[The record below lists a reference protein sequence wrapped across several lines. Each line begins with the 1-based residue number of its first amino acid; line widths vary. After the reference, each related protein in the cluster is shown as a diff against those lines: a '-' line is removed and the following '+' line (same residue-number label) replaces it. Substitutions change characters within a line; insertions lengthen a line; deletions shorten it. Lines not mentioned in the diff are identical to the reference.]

1 MATITITLN
10 FQPYAVPLDRGQSF
24 NMTPNNLL
32 RSGYSQ
38 SVYRRRLQKE
48 ASGNMF
54 DSGYYLTLQALS
66 DMGLWQTETPL
77 FLYLEE
83 KVVYDVEFGF
93 KRMTKDEDNAT
104 AGLKPILDGVA
115 KALGVDDKRFKRG
128 DVTMTRSKEEFTQIT
143 LTWQKETS
151 NAS

>member
-1 MATITITLN
+1 MATITITIN
-10 FQPYAVPLDRGQSF
+10 FQPYAVPLDRGNTF

-38 SVYRRRLQKE
+38 SNYRRRLQKE
-48 ASGNMF
+48 ASGHMF
-54 DSGYYLTLQALS
+54 DSGFYQAMQALL

-77 FLYLEE
+77 FLYFEE
-83 KVVYDVEFGF
+83 KVVYDVECGF

-128 DVTMTRSKEEFTQIT
+128 DVTMTRAKEEYTQIT
-143 LTWQKETS
+143 LTW
-151 NAS
+151 

>member
-1 MATITITLN
+1 MATITITIN
-10 FQPYAVPLDRGQSF
+10 FQPYAVPIDRGNTF

-38 SVYRRRLQKE
+38 SNYRRRLQKE
-48 ASGNMF
+48 ASGHMF
-54 DSGYYLTLQALS
+54 DSGYYQTLQALS

-128 DVTMTRSKEEFTQIT
+128 DVTMTRAKAEYTQIT
-143 LTWQKETS
+143 LTW
-151 NAS
+151 

>member
-1 MATITITLN
+1 MATITITIN
-10 FQPYAVPLDRGQSF
+10 FQPYAVPLDRGNTF

-32 RSGYSQ
+32 RAGYSQ
-38 SVYRRRLQKE
+38 SVYRLRLQKE
-48 ASGNMF
+48 ASGHML
-54 DSGYYLTLQALS
+54 DSGYYQTLQALS

-104 AGLKPILDGVA
+104 AGLKRIRDGVD
-115 KALGVDDKRFKRG
+115 KALGVHDKRFKRG
-128 DVTMTRSKEEFTQIT
+128 DVTMTRSKEAYTQIT
-143 LTWQKETS
+143 LTW
-151 NAS
+151 

>member
-10 FQPYAVPLDRGQSF
+10 FQPYAVPTGKSNTF

-38 SVYRRRLQKE
+38 SNYRRRLQKE
-48 ASGNMF
+48 ASGHMF
-54 DSGYYLTLQALS
+54 DSGYYLTLQALL

-128 DVTMTRSKEEFTQIT
+128 DVTMTRAKEEYTQIT
-143 LTWQKETS
+143 LTW
-151 NAS
+151 

>member
-38 SVYRRRLQKE
+38 SNYRRRLQKE

-128 DVTMTRSKEEFTQIT
+128 DVSMTRAKEEYTQIT
-143 LTWQKETS
+143 LTW
-151 NAS
+151 

>member
-1 MATITITLN
+1 MATITITIN
-10 FQPYAVPLDRGQSF
+10 FQPYAVPTGKSNTF

-38 SVYRRRLQKE
+38 SNYRRRLQKE

-128 DVTMTRSKEEFTQIT
+128 DVTMTRSKEEYTEIT
-143 LTWQKETS
+143 LTW
-151 NAS
+151 

>member
-1 MATITITLN
+1 MATITITIN
-10 FQPYAVPLDRGQSF
+10 FQPYAVPIDGGATF

-32 RSGYSQ
+32 RSSYSQ
-38 SVYRRRLQKE
+38 SNYRRRLQKE
-48 ASGNMF
+48 ASGHMF
-54 DSGYYLTLQALS
+54 DSGYYMTLQALS

-128 DVTMTRSKEEFTQIT
+128 DVTMTRAKEEYTQIT
-143 LTWQKETS
+143 LTW
-151 NAS
+151 

>member
-1 MATITITLN
+1 MATITITIN
-10 FQPYAVPLDRGQSF
+10 FQPYAVPLDRGNTF

-32 RSGYSQ
+32 RAGYSQ
-38 SVYRRRLQKE
+38 SVYRLRLQKE
-48 ASGNMF
+48 ASGHML
-54 DSGYYLTLQALS
+54 DSGYYQTLQALS

-104 AGLKPILDGVA
+104 AGLKHILDGVG

-128 DVTMTRSKEEFTQIT
+128 DVTMTRAKEEYTQIT
-143 LTWQKETS
+143 LTW
-151 NAS
+151 

>member
-10 FQPYAVPLDRGQSF
+10 FQPYAVPLDRGNTF

-38 SVYRRRLQKE
+38 SVYRLRLQKE

-128 DVTMTRSKEEFTQIT
+128 DVTMTRAKEEYTQIT
-143 LTWQKETS
+143 LTW
-151 NAS
+151 

>member
-1 MATITITLN
+1 MATITITIN
-10 FQPYAVPLDRGQSF
+10 FQPYAVPLDRGNTF

-32 RSGYSQ
+32 RAGYSQ
-38 SVYRRRLQKE
+38 SVYRLRLQKE
-48 ASGNMF
+48 ASGHMF
-54 DSGYYLTLQALS
+54 DSGYYQTLQALS

-128 DVTMTRSKEEFTQIT
+128 DVTMTRAKEEYTQIT
-143 LTWQKETS
+143 LTW
-151 NAS
+151 

>member
-1 MATITITLN
+1 MATITVTIN

-93 KRMTKDEDNAT
+93 KRMTKDEDNST

-143 LTWQKETS
+143 LTW
-151 NAS
+151 

>member
-10 FQPYAVPLDRGQSF
+10 FQPYAVPLDRGNTF

-32 RSGYSQ
+32 RSSYSQ
-38 SVYRRRLQKE
+38 SNYRRRLQKE
-48 ASGNMF
+48 ASGHMF
-54 DSGYYLTLQALS
+54 DSGYYMTLQALS

-128 DVTMTRSKEEFTQIT
+128 DVTMTRAKEEYTQIT
-143 LTWQKETS
+143 LTW
-151 NAS
+151 

>member
-1 MATITITLN
+1 MATITITIN
-10 FQPYAVPLDRGQSF
+10 FQPYAVPIDRGATF

-32 RSGYSQ
+32 RSSYSQ
-38 SVYRRRLQKE
+38 SNYRRRLQKE
-48 ASGNMF
+48 ASGHMF
-54 DSGYYLTLQALS
+54 DSGYYQTLQALS

-128 DVTMTRSKEEFTQIT
+128 DVTMTRAKEEYTQIT
-143 LTWQKETS
+143 LTW
-151 NAS
+151 

>member
-10 FQPYAVPLDRGQSF
+10 FQPYAVPTGKSNTF

-38 SVYRRRLQKE
+38 SNYRRRLQKE
-48 ASGNMF
+48 ASGHMF

-128 DVTMTRSKEEFTQIT
+128 DVSMTRAKEEYTQIT
-143 LTWQKETS
+143 LTW
-151 NAS
+151 

>member
-1 MATITITLN
+1 MATITITIN
-10 FQPYAVPLDRGQSF
+10 FQPYAVPLDRGNTF

-38 SVYRRRLQKE
+38 SNYRRRLQKE
-48 ASGNMF
+48 ASGHMF
-54 DSGYYLTLQALS
+54 DSGFYQTMQVLL

-128 DVTMTRSKEEFTQIT
+128 DVTMTRAKEEYTQIT
-143 LTWQKETS
+143 LTW
-151 NAS
+151 

>member
-1 MATITITLN
+1 MATITITIN
-10 FQPYAVPLDRGQSF
+10 FQPYAVPLDRGNTF

-32 RSGYSQ
+32 RAGYSQ
-38 SVYRRRLQKE
+38 SVYRLRLQKE
-48 ASGNMF
+48 ASGHMF
-54 DSGYYLTLQALS
+54 DSGYYQTLQALS

-104 AGLKPILDGVA
+104 AGLKHILDGVA

-128 DVTMTRSKEEFTQIT
+128 DVTMTRAKEEYTQIT
-143 LTWQKETS
+143 LTW
-151 NAS
+151 

>member
-10 FQPYAVPLDRGQSF
+10 FQPYAVPLDRGNTF

-32 RSGYSQ
+32 RSSYSQ
-38 SVYRRRLQKE
+38 SVYRLRLQKE

-54 DSGYYLTLQALS
+54 DSGYYMTLQALS
-66 DMGLWQTETPL
+66 DMGPERTETPL

-128 DVTMTRSKEEFTQIT
+128 DVSMTRSKEEFTQIT
-143 LTWQKETS
+143 LTW
-151 NAS
+151 

>member
-38 SVYRRRLQKE
+38 SNYRRRLQKE
-48 ASGNMF
+48 ASGHMF
-54 DSGYYLTLQALS
+54 DSGYYQTLQALS
-66 DMGLWQTETPL
+66 DMGVGRTEIPQ
-77 FLYLEE
+77 FGDAGES
-83 KVVYDVEFGF
+83 VVYSVEFGF

-115 KALGVDDKRFKRG
+115 KALGVDDKRFKRC
-128 DVTMTRSKEEFTQIT
+128 DVTMTRAKEEYTQIT
-143 LTWQKETS
+143 LTW
-151 NAS
+151 

>member
-10 FQPYAVPLDRGQSF
+10 FQPYAVPTGKSNTF

-38 SVYRRRLQKE
+38 SNYRRRLQKE

-128 DVTMTRSKEEFTQIT
+128 DVSMTRAKEEYTQIT
-143 LTWQKETS
+143 LTW
-151 NAS
+151 